1 MAALAVGA
9 VSLFSPPL
17 AVLGLALLAARVLF
31 GGESVRID
39 WLTLIGPALAAL
51 IVGLFFGL
59 PGAIGDA
66 LRVAAVRRHAL
77 EHRRSNAPCRALPD
91 VLRKR
96 HCKALAHAWMTPLF
110 GLMLVAYTAP
120 HMIAGLPLDLPH
132 VPVWLVIGVGIL
144 AAGAVF
150 DWGLQRAADWRL
162 ANSPKRPRRT
172 SSSTTLSSCVAF
184 GLMIDVSAGVV
195 MLIAWRLAHAAPLA
209 SELYGGPVSQ
219 HFRRLALAGVRRFE
233 PHADHR
239 IRAERLR
246 VLDHAVE
253 RLLAAFSQELGVFV
267 DFTADD
273 HPQPRYDIAPDK
285 ARAHD
290 VAAHQAE
297 MLRHGAAVNFKRGGN
312 DHLSSALHKTLKT

>member
-1 MAALAVGA
+1 MEERLHLALAAPSTGAASRFSADRGLVAAMAALAVGA

-59 PGAIGDA
+59 PGAIGTLFVWRLFADTHWSIGEA
-66 LRVAAVRRHAL
+66 TRLAAAAGRPAETTL
-77 EHRRSNAPCRALPD
+77 
-91 VLRKR
+91 
-96 HCKALAHAWMTPLF
+96 KALAHAWMTPLF

-162 ANSPKRPRRT
+162 GELAKAPASH
-172 SSSTTLSSCVAF
+172 LLIHHVIFVVAF

-195 MLIAWRLAHAAPLA
+195 MLIAWRLAHAAPLR
-209 SELYGGPVSQ
+209 Q
-219 HFRRLALAGVRRFE
+219 N
-233 PHADHR
+233 
-239 IRAERLR
+239 
-246 VLDHAVE
+246 
-253 RLLAAFSQELGVFV
+253 
-267 DFTADD
+267 FTAV
-273 HPQPRYDIAPDK
+273 P
-285 ARAHD
+285 
-290 VAAHQAE
+290 
-297 MLRHGAAVNFKRGGN
+297 
-312 DHLSSALHKTLKT
+312 